1 MKKIKIYSIV
11 GVCAAAVLY
20 MFDIAGNNN
29 NIVNEIGK
37 EWVAESRDMRGT
49 GNLTAT
55 NEESATS
62 DESLL
67 KQKSP
72 DGLAEQIL
80 VRTGY
85 TVSYNKD
92 TKLPNWVS
100 WYLTPE
106 RTTGPAKRA
115 GVDFEADIDVPSPRA
130 EDSDY
135 YGSGYD
141 RGHMCPAADSFF
153 QICVHRTVTSIVAT
167 GMKWRWHAAIG
178 PQSTEGCMLFAA
190 LFYIK
195 ASIRQ

>member
-49 GNLTAT
+49 GNLTDT

-115 GVDFEADIDVPSPRA
+115 GVDFEADIDVPSPLIVGSSIA
-130 EDSDY
+130 MG
-135 YGSGYD
+135 GSGS
-141 RGHMCPAADSFF
+141 GFSKS
-153 QICVHRTVTSIVAT
+153 QIVSPISNFSRPMIAQMSPLLTLAVFT
-167 GMKWRWHAAIG
+167 
-178 PQSTEGCMLFAA
+178 
-190 LFYIK
+190 
-195 ASIRQ
+195 